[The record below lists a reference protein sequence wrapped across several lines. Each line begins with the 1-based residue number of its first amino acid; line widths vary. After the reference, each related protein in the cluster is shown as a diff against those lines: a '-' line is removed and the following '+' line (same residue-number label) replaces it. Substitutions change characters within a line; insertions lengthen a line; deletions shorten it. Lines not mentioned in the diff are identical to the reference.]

1 MNPIPPPSAI
11 PDVTDE
17 KLLERVQRTLQD
29 VRAGKAVILVDDEDR
44 ENEGDLVFAAEHTT
58 AEAVNFMAKFGR
70 GLICL
75 TLRGSQIDQLELQ
88 AMPQSGAPLATAF
101 TTSIEARHGVT
112 TGISAADRAHTIA
125 VAIADHATCRDIV
138 TPGHIFPLRARE
150 GGVLVRTG
158 QTEGSIDL
166 AALAGLKPAGVIC
179 EIMNDDGTMARMPDL
194 KIFAEEH
201 DLQIL
206 SIEDLIRYRL
216 MTEKLVRR
224 TREFMLKPDGAKTE
238 WQGYVY
244 DCSVES
250 DPCIVLV
257 KGEPADQETT
267 LCRMHAGALVSDV
280 FGSAKLRGRQNLQQ
294 AITKIEDAGHGV
306 IVYFP
311 PRDGA
316 SDALSTLG
324 EAIDGPVSSR
334 SLHYSDPPAPNPVV
348 AGPPLREFGLG
359 AQILADLGLKRIA
372 LLTNHPRKIAGINA
386 YGIEVAECVPLRST
400 PESSS

>member
-1 MNPIPPPSAI
+1 MSPTAPASAI
-11 PDVTDE
+11 PDTTDE

-29 VRAGKAVILVDDEDR
+29 IRAGKAVILVDDEDR

-75 TLRGSQIDQLELQ
+75 TLQGSQIDQLELQ

-101 TTSIEARHGVT
+101 TTSIEARFGVT
-112 TGISAADRAHTIA
+112 TGISAADRSHTIA
-125 VAIADHATCRDIV
+125 VAIAEDAGPRDIV

-158 QTEGSIDL
+158 QTEGSVDL

-194 KIFAEEH
+194 QIFAEEH

-206 SIEDLIRYRL
+206 SIADLIRYRL

-224 TREFMLKPDGAKTE
+224 SRQFSIKPDGAQST
-238 WQGYVY
+238 WQGFVY
-244 DCSVES
+244 ECSVQAA
-250 DPCIVLV
+250 PCVVLV
-257 KGEPADQETT
+257 KGEPAEQDSS

-280 FGSAKLRGRQNLQQ
+280 FGSDTLKGRRNLVRSIKL
-294 AITKIEDAGHGV
+294 IEEAGHGV

-311 PRDGA
+311 PRDA
-316 SDALSTLG
+316 AETAFACLG
-324 EAIDGPVSSR
+324 EAIDAPSSSR
-334 SLHYSDPPAPNPVV
+334 AMMHSDPPAPNAPV

-359 AQILADLGLKRIA
+359 AQILADLGLKRIL

-386 YGIEVAECVPLRST
+386 YGIEVLDCVPLRSNS
-400 PESSS
+400 ES